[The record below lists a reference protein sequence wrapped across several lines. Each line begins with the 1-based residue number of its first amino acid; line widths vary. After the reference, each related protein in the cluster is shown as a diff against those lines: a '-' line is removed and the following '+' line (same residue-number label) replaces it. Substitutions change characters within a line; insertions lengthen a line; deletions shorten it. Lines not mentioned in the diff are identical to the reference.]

1 MNEIVIKQSGCVMVL
16 YKNELYQLPQDI
28 LVKALKRGKGLQ
40 RIQAVAKR
48 EAKDFDRWQLY
59 ETLKGNRFVDDDI
72 INTVEVMDIGELRE
86 GLLEYLIVKQRQCKT
101 VGARVTYN
109 K

>member
-1 MNEIVIKQSGCVMVL
+1 MNEIVIKQPGCIMVL

-28 LVKALKRGKGLQ
+28 LLKALQRGKGLKRVQ
-40 RIQAVAKR
+40 SVAKR

-59 ETLKGNRFVDDDI
+59 ETLKGNRLIDDDI

-86 GLLEYLIVKQRQCKT
+86 GLLEYLIVKQRAT
-101 VGARVTYN
+101 G
-109 K
+109 